1 MFPEAMRLYHRTLTS
16 KREAK
21 RNFPATIGIWVMLLV
36 ILIASCS
43 VPKAAQKQISVNLN
57 ADGKTLTVQLP
68 PDSTVQHAL
77 DATSLSLGSLDRTEP
92 PVYSTLSNGD
102 SVQLVRVT
110 EKFDVEQV
118 VIPFEHQTLRNES
131 LPKDKDV
138 LLQSGKNGLEEIT
151 YRQVFEDG
159 VEISGL
165 PVPIKTTIIKE
176 AVPEI
181 VMTGVQTPF
190 VPVAVPGR
198 LVYLRDGNAWMIEE
212 TTGNRQAI
220 VTKSDLDGYIFSL
233 STDGAWLLFTRRSKE
248 EGQINSLW
256 AAQIGKEPDQLID
269 LEAKNVVYF
278 ADWVPGSTAQVVYS
292 TVEPQIAAPGW
303 RSNNDLHLL
312 TIFKSKRINQNEVK
326 LETSLAG
333 AYPWWGVSFEWAT
346 NPLRLAYANDHQV
359 GVLDVTI
366 TDLEMKVDKTSP
378 LLDFNPLQTNASWA
392 WVPGISWGPDGR
404 TIYTQDHVAPPGTT
418 LPEESQR
425 FDLAALPLEGIPP
438 LHLVS
443 QVGMFAYPLVSPIQ
457 PQATGEKAYKV
468 AYLQAAFPSQ
478 SETSRYRLVV
488 MDRDGSNPK
497 ALFPAEGVPGLT
509 PQREWGAWSPAPLPT
524 SSHFAITVIYQGNLW
539 LVDAATGE
547 AQQITGD
554 NLTSRVSWKAKP

>member
-1 MFPEAMRLYHRTLTS
+1 
-16 KREAK
+16 
-21 RNFPATIGIWVMLLV
+21 MLLA

-77 DATSLSLGSLDRTEP
+77 DAASLSLGSLDRTEP

-220 VTKSDLDGYIFSL
+220 VTKGDLDGYNISL

-457 PQATGEKAYKV
+457 PQATGEKAYQV

>member
-1 MFPEAMRLYHRTLTS
+1 MRLYHRTLTS

-21 RNFPATIGIWVMLLV
+21 PNFPATIGIWLLLV
-36 ILIASCS
+36 ILMAGCS
-43 VPKAAQKQISVNLN
+43 IPKAAQTQISVDVN
-57 ADGKTLTVQLP
+57 ADGKTLTIQLP
-68 PDSTVQHAL
+68 PGSTVQQAL
-77 DATSLSLGSLDRTEP
+77 DAASLSLGSLDRTEP
-92 PVYSTLSNGD
+92 PVYNTLSNGD
-102 SVQLVRVT
+102 SVHLVRVT
-110 EKFDVEQV
+110 EKYGVEQV

-131 LPKDKDV
+131 LPKDKNV

-151 YRQVFEDG
+151 YRRVFENG
-159 VEISGL
+159 VEVSGE
-165 PVPIKTTIIKE
+165 PVPIKTNIIQE
-176 AVPEI
+176 ALPEI

-190 VPVAVPGR
+190 VPVAIPGR
-198 LVYLRDGNAWMIEE
+198 LVYLRDGNAWIIEE

-220 VTKSDLDGYIFSL
+220 VTKGDLDGYIFSL
-233 STDGAWLLFTRRSKE
+233 STDGTWLLFTRRSKE

-269 LEAKNVVYF
+269 LEVKNVVYF
-278 ADWVPGSTAQVVYS
+278 ADWVPGSTTQVVYS

-303 RSNNDLHLL
+303 RSNNDLRLL
-312 TIFKSKRINQNEVK
+312 TIFKSKRINQTEVK

-333 AYPWWGVSFEWAT
+333 VYPWWGVSFEWAT

-366 TDLEMKVDKTSP
+366 TDLEMKVDKTYP
-378 LLDFNPLQTNASWA
+378 LLDFNPFQTNASWA
-392 WVPGISWGPDGR
+392 WVPGTSWGPDGS

-418 LPEESQR
+418 LPEESQQ

-457 PQATGEKAYKV
+457 LQATGEKSYQV

-478 SETSRYRLVV
+478 SETSRYRLMV

-509 PQREWGAWSPAPLPT
+509 PQREWGAWSPSPLPA

-539 LVDAATGE
+539 LVDTATGE
-547 AQQITGD
+547 TQQITGD
-554 NLTSRVSWKAKP
+554 NLTSRVAWKAKP

>member
-1 MFPEAMRLYHRTLTS
+1 MRLYHRTLTS
-16 KREAK
+16 KPKAEC
-21 RNFPATIGIWVMLLV
+21 NFPATIGIWMMLLAF
-36 ILIASCS
+36 LIASCS
-43 VPKAAQKQISVNLN
+43 VPKASQKQISINVN

-68 PDSTVQHAL
+68 PDSTVQQAL
-77 DATSLSLGSLDRTEP
+77 DTASLSLGSLDRTEP
-92 PVYSTLSNGD
+92 PVYNTLSNGD

-110 EKFDVEQV
+110 EKYDVEQV

-138 LLQSGKNGLEEIT
+138 LLQSGKNGVEEIT
-151 YRQVFEDG
+151 YRRVFEDG
-159 VEISGL
+159 AEVSGQ
-165 PVPIKTTIIKE
+165 PVPIKTTILQE
-176 AVPEI
+176 SVPEI
-181 VMTGVQTPF
+181 VMTGVQTPY

-220 VTKSDLDGYIFSL
+220 VTKGDLDGYIFSL
-233 STDGAWLLFTRRSKE
+233 STDGTWLLFTRRSKE

-278 ADWVPGSTAQVVYS
+278 ADWVPGSTTQVVYS

-312 TIFKSKRINQNEVK
+312 TIFKSKRIEQSEVK

-333 AYPWWGVSFEWAT
+333 VYPWWGVSFEWAT
-346 NPLRLAYANDHQV
+346 DPLRLAYANDHQV

-366 TDLEMKVDKTSP
+366 KDLEMKVDQTSP

-392 WVPGISWGPDGR
+392 WVPGISWGPDGGI
-404 TIYTQDHVAPPGTT
+404 IYTQDHIAPPGTT

-425 FDLAALPLEGIPP
+425 FDLAALPVEGIPP

-457 PQATGEKAYKV
+457 PLATGEKAYQV

-478 SETSRYRLVV
+478 SETSRYRLMV

-509 PQREWGAWSPAPLPT
+509 PQREWGAWSPAPLPA
-524 SSHFAITVIYQGNLW
+524 SSHFALTVIYQGNLW

>member
-1 MFPEAMRLYHRTLTS
+1 MRLYHRKFASQRGMRQFLTVTTS
-16 KREAK
+16 
-21 RNFPATIGIWVMLLV
+21 FWV
-36 ILIASCS
+36 ILLAILVAGCSASS
-43 VPKAAQKQISVNLN
+43 ATQKPISVNIT

-68 PDSTVQHAL
+68 PGSIVQQAL
-77 DATSLSLGSLDRTEP
+77 DAVHLSLGSLDRTEP
-92 PVYSTLSNGD
+92 SAYSTLSNGD
-102 SVQLVRVT
+102 SVRLVRVT
-110 EKFDVEQV
+110 EKFDVQQV
-118 VIPFEHQTLRNES
+118 VIPFEHRTLRNES
-131 LPKDKDV
+131 LPKDKNV

-151 YRQVFEDG
+151 YRRVFEDG
-159 VEISGL
+159 VEVSGQ
-165 PVPIKTTIIKE
+165 PVPIKT
-176 AVPEI
+176 AVIQDALPEI

-220 VTKSDLDGYIFSL
+220 VTKGDLDGYIFSL

-269 LEAKNVVYF
+269 LDVKNIVYF
-278 ADWVPGSTAQVVYS
+278 ADWVPGSTTQVVYS

-312 TIFKSKRINQNEVK
+312 TIFKSLRINHSEVK
-326 LETSLAG
+326 LDPGLAG
-333 AYPWWGVSFEWAT
+333 AYPWWGVSFQWAAK
-346 NPLRLAYANDHQV
+346 PDRLAYANDHQV

-366 TDLEMKVDKTSP
+366 KENEMVVDRTSP

-392 WVPGISWGPDGR
+392 WVPGISWAPGEK
-404 TIYTQDHVAPPGTT
+404 TIYSQDHVAPAGTT
-418 LPEESQR
+418 LPEESQQ

-443 QVGMFAYPLVSPIQ
+443 QVGMFAYPLVSPLQ
-457 PQATGEKAYKV
+457 PLPSGEQGYQV
-468 AYLQAAFPSQ
+468 AYLQAAFPNQ

-497 ALFPAEGVPGLT
+497 ALFPEEGLPGLT
-509 PQREWGAWSPAPLPT
+509 PQREWGAWSSAPLPT
-524 SSHFAITVIYQGNLW
+524 SSHYAIAVIYQGNLW
-539 LVDAATGE
+539 LVDATTGD

-554 NLTSRVSWKAKP
+554 NLTSRVAWRASP

>member
-1 MFPEAMRLYHRTLTS
+1 MRLYHRTLTS
-16 KREAK
+16 KPKAEC
-21 RNFPATIGIWVMLLV
+21 NFPATIGIWMMLLAF
-36 ILIASCS
+36 LIASCS
-43 VPKAAQKQISVNLN
+43 VPKASQKQISINVN

-68 PDSTVQHAL
+68 PDSTVQQAL
-77 DATSLSLGSLDRTEP
+77 DTASLSLGSLDRTEP
-92 PVYSTLSNGD
+92 PVYNTLSNGD

-110 EKFDVEQV
+110 EKYDVEQV

-138 LLQSGKNGLEEIT
+138 LLQSGKNGVEEIT
-151 YRQVFEDG
+151 YRRVFEDG
-159 VEISGL
+159 AEVSGQ
-165 PVPIKTTIIKE
+165 PVPIKTTILQE
-176 AVPEI
+176 SVPEI
-181 VMTGVQTPF
+181 VMTGVQTPY

-212 TTGNRQAI
+212 TTGNRKAI
-220 VTKSDLDGYIFSL
+220 VTKGDLDGYIFSL
-233 STDGAWLLFTRRSKE
+233 STDGTWLLFTRRSKE

-278 ADWVPGSTAQVVYS
+278 ADWVPGSTTQVVYS

-312 TIFKSKRINQNEVK
+312 TIFKSKRIEQSEVK

-333 AYPWWGVSFEWAT
+333 VYPWWGVSFEWAT

-366 TDLEMKVDKTSP
+366 KDLEMKVDQTSP

-392 WVPGISWGPDGR
+392 WVPGISWGPDGGI
-404 TIYTQDHVAPPGTT
+404 IYTQDHIAPPGTT

-425 FDLAALPLEGIPP
+425 FDLAALPVEGIPP

-457 PQATGEKAYKV
+457 PLATGEKAYQV

-478 SETSRYRLVV
+478 SETSRYRLMV

-509 PQREWGAWSPAPLPT
+509 PQREWGAWSPAPLPA
-524 SSHFAITVIYQGNLW
+524 SSHFALTVIYQGNLW

>member
-1 MFPEAMRLYHRTLTS
+1 MRLYHRTLTS
-16 KREAK
+16 KPKAK
-21 RNFPATIGIWVMLLV
+21 CNFPATIGIWMMLLAF
-36 ILIASCS
+36 LIASCS
-43 VPKAAQKQISVNLN
+43 VPKASQKQISINVN

-68 PDSTVQHAL
+68 PDSTVQQAL
-77 DATSLSLGSLDRTEP
+77 DTASLSLGSLDRTEP
-92 PVYSTLSNGD
+92 PVYNTLSNGD

-110 EKFDVEQV
+110 EKYDVEQV

-138 LLQSGKNGLEEIT
+138 LLQSGKNGVEEIT
-151 YRQVFEDG
+151 YRRVFEDG
-159 VEISGL
+159 AEVSGQ
-165 PVPIKTTIIKE
+165 PVPIKTTILQE
-176 AVPEI
+176 SVPEI
-181 VMTGVQTPF
+181 VMTGVQTPY

-212 TTGNRQAI
+212 TTGNRKAI
-220 VTKSDLDGYIFSL
+220 VTKGDLDGYIFSL
-233 STDGAWLLFTRRSKE
+233 STDGTWLLFTRRSKE

-278 ADWVPGSTAQVVYS
+278 ADWVPGSTTQVVYS

-312 TIFKSKRINQNEVK
+312 TIFKSKRIEQSEVK

-333 AYPWWGVSFEWAT
+333 VYPWWGVSFEWAT
-346 NPLRLAYANDHQV
+346 DPLRLAYANDHQV

-366 TDLEMKVDKTSP
+366 KDLEMKVDQTSP

-392 WVPGISWGPDGR
+392 WVPGISWGPDGGI
-404 TIYTQDHVAPPGTT
+404 IYTQDHIAPPGTT

-425 FDLAALPLEGIPP
+425 FDLAALPVEGIPP

-457 PQATGEKAYKV
+457 PLATGEKAYQV

-478 SETSRYRLVV
+478 SETSRYRLMV

-509 PQREWGAWSPAPLPT
+509 PQREWGAWSPAPLPA
-524 SSHFAITVIYQGNLW
+524 SSHFALTVIYQGNLW